1 MGKQKYKQD
10 RQEIRQAGKA
20 GNAGRDPKFIIFINL
35 SSLLFSPRNVLTGF
49 NHRLNVMTFMVRIT
63 NRRFELLIVR
73 VFGLYMASGGPQVT
87 DGV

>member
-20 GNAGRDPKFIIFINL
+20 GRRYDKRARQATQAGLAGDPKFIIFINL
-35 SSLLFSPRNVLTGF
+35 SSLLFSPQNVLTGF

-73 VFGLYMASGGPQVT
+73 VR
-87 DGV
+87 